1 MGSSRPRV
9 ADLFLVAFALFLKAG
24 EFGNEL
30 SLESVSFLIGSFGH
44 LIFEEDFFLSDL
56 RVDRAVDLGDL
67 LLLLEGELHGGGGF
81 FETAHGEFVCGF
93 HGGVV
98 TNPTFRTQKNCG
110 RAPGSV

>member
-1 MGSSRPRV
+1 MCSIHSSV
-9 ADLFLVAFALFLKAG
+9 ADLFLVTFALFFKPG
-24 EFGNEL
+24 NFGNEL
-30 SLESVSFLIGSFGH
+30 PLEGVAFLIGGFGN

-56 RVDRAVDLGDL
+56 CVDRAVDLGDL

-93 HGGVV
+93 HERIV

-110 RAPGSV
+110 RGRRSV

>member
-56 RVDRAVDLGDL
+56 RVDRTVDLGDL
-67 LLLLEGELHGGGGF
+67 LLLVEGELHAWGGF
-81 FETAHGEFVCGF
+81 FESAHGEFVCGF
-93 HGGVV
+93 HETIV
-98 TNPTFRTQKNCG
+98 TNLAFRTQKNCG
-110 RAPGSV
+110 RRLGSV